1 MESARVEGGLIFS
14 SFLKGGVLGAHLH
27 THYRVGTPHP
37 KDQVRFISDPPRGL
51 KIGNGP
57 GGAFCPISFNGGKMT
72 NDGFW
77 KSCRESCQL

>member
-1 MESARVEGGLIFS
+1 MESARVKRGLIFS

-37 KDQVRFISDPPRGL
+37 KDQVRFTLDPPRGL
-51 KIGNGP
+51 KIGNSP
-57 GGAFCPISFNGGKMT
+57 GGALCPISFNRSKMT
-72 NDGFW
+72 IDGFW